1 MNERMR
7 TDKEAQLVDIWVWWR
22 RAIRNIL
29 RRSKILRLV
38 ERKPSDM
45 GLKAIRLRLEP
56 AKGIPTAHV
65 LTDKWKSTLKQ
76 QKIQTH
82 LCACHGRNGNVLGR
96 SRGDH
101 EKALR
106 SMGGPGTESEI
117 TVCLVTYF
125 ASNLKKILE
134 TTWPKTVWLETS
146 TNAKRLALPAAKRTA
161 RWVTKLTKTW
171 RLVGLKRAVK
181 TNDRHTERT
190 LNDGHSTNPTR

>member
-45 GLKAIRLRLEP
+45 GRKAIRLRLEP
-56 AKGIPTAHV
+56 AKGIPTAPA
-65 LTDKWKSTLKQ
+65 LTDRWKSIPKQLKT
-76 QKIQTH
+76 QTH
-82 LCACHGRNGNVLGR
+82 LCACHGRNGNAPVR
-96 SRGDH
+96 SRDDH
-101 EKALR
+101 EKSPPQCGR
-106 SMGGPGTESEI
+106 
-117 TVCLVTYF
+117 VTNRIGNEYLYANIF
-125 ASNLKKILE
+125 CSKFKENFGNKWQKI
-134 TTWPKTVWLETS
+134 VSLETS
-146 TNAKRLALPAAKRTA
+146 TNAKRPALPAAKRTA

-190 LNDGHSTNPTR
+190 LGDGHSTNPTR

>member
-1 MNERMR
+1 MNEKMR

-45 GLKAIRLRLEP
+45 GRKAIQLRLEP

-65 LTDKWKSTLKQ
+65 LTDKWRSTPKQLKT
-76 QKIQTH
+76 QTH
-82 LCACHGRNGNVLGR
+82 LCACLGQSGNAPLR
-96 SRGDH
+96 SQGDH
-101 EKALR
+101 EKAPPA
-106 SMGGPGTESEI
+106 SENMGGICRVLPNKSTE
-117 TVCLVTYF
+117 TLTYF

-146 TNAKRLALPAAKRTA
+146 TNAKRLTPPAAKEQHGE
-161 RWVTKLTKTW
+161 WQSLQ
-171 RLVGLKRAVK
+171 
-181 TNDRHTERT
+181 RHEGW
-190 LNDGHSTNPTR
+190 LA